1 MYTTSATRS
10 RHADRHRRGADVSV
24 SRQTPPGTDL
34 WRHGLR
40 ETVANNLNITQAFY
54 SHSKIL
60 VTALNGPVVGIAAA
74 LISFSDFI
82 YCVPHTYLLTPFS
95 SLGLIAEGGA
105 SVGFVRRM
113 GVGKANE
120 ALLTSRK
127 VPANDLL
134 TCGFVNKIFECSAQE
149 SAKFRTLVLAHVDEI
164 MGEHL
169 VASSLTETKAL
180 IAAPM
185 RRNIETSMVAE
196 LFGGLQRTVA
206 GIPQREFEKIRTGA
220 KRHKL

>member
-1 MYTTSATRS
+1 M
-10 RHADRHRRGADVSV
+10 SV

-120 ALLTSRK
+120 ALLASRK
-127 VPANDLL
+127 ILAMDLL
-134 TCGFVNKIFECSAQE
+134 ACGFVDKIFECSAQE
-149 SAKFRTLVLAHVDEI
+149 SAKFRTLVLAHIDDI

-169 VASSLTETKAL
+169 VASSLLKTKAL

-185 RRNIETSMVAE
+185 RRDIESSMVAE
-196 LFGGLQRTVA
+196 LFGGLERTAA
-206 GIPQREFEKIRTGA
+206 GIPRKEFEKIRTGA